1 MPNKKKTKVTRKP
14 AVAKHSAKTRPGKK
28 PAAKPGAPGKKPA
41 AKATVP
47 GKKPVAK
54 ASVPGKKPLSGKAG
68 ERGKKPAAGKAAVS
82 VPKPVRLT
90 AAERA
95 LARAAEKAQ
104 KKIFR
109 AERAKAKL
117 EAKIAAK
124 ALAKEARLALKKR
137 LREGLE
143 APGPDTVGGKGKGL
157 NLLVAPKG
165 KGKADKP
172 GRKAKT
178 PKPPK
183 GPQFP
188 PGTVFLPDGFKSR
201 EEIQYL
207 FRGAV
212 ACVRESLDIAAAE
225 IRAKSDK
232 LQPTASER
240 ELLELARTAEERFR
254 GAIESAPPNR
264 AIPTK
269 RTFASLVERA
279 RARRR
284 EIGAFMRG
292 LDLGRTEPSHLD
304 THSEASLQG
313 LMEWGARLEMLAD
326 SREVDKP
333 DFTQQHRVLDQLES
347 TTEML
352 VVDVELTLRRYKD
365 RMSARGLEL
374 PTLPV

>member
-1 MPNKKKTKVTRKP
+1 MPTKTKSKASHKP
-14 AVAKHSAKTRPGKK
+14 APKAAAKKAARASKGKAAKAAHAKAKPAEKK
-28 PAAKPGAPGKKPA
+28 PAKP
-41 AKATVP
+41 
-47 GKKPVAK
+47 
-54 ASVPGKKPLSGKAG
+54 
-68 ERGKKPAAGKAAVS
+68 
-82 VPKPVRLT
+82 T

-95 LARAAEKAQ
+95 AAKAALKAQ
-104 KKIFR
+104 KKLLKL
-109 AERAKAKL
+109 EKAKAKL
-117 EAKIAAK
+117 EAKAAAK
-124 ALAKEARLALKKR
+124 ALAKEAKLAAKR
-137 LREGLE
+137 KMREALE
-143 APGPDTVGGKGKGL
+143 GPLPEGNGTKKGL

-165 KGKADKP
+165 KLKAEKP
-172 GRKAKT
+172 GRKVKA
-178 PKPPK
+178 PKPTK

-225 IRAKSDK
+225 IRAKSEK
-232 LQPTASER
+232 LLPVPSER

-254 GAIESAPPNR
+254 GAIEAAPPNR
-264 AIPTK
+264 VIPTK

-292 LDLGRTEPSHLD
+292 LDLGKTEPSHLD

-374 PTLPV
+374 STVPV

>member
-1 MPNKKKTKVTRKP
+1 MPTKTKTKASAKP
-14 AVAKHSAKTRPGKK
+14 AHKKAAAHPAKKAHSAKPAPSRAKAPEKK
-28 PAAKPGAPGKKPA
+28 QAKPTAADRAA
-41 AKATVP
+41 AKA
-47 GKKPVAK
+47 
-54 ASVPGKKPLSGKAG
+54 
-68 ERGKKPAAGKAAVS
+68 
-82 VPKPVRLT
+82 
-90 AAERA
+90 A
-95 LARAAEKAQ
+95 LKAQ
-104 KKIFR
+104 KKLLKI
-109 AERAKAKL
+109 EKAKAKL

-124 ALAKEARLALKKR
+124 ALAKEARIALKKK
-137 LREGLE
+137 LREAGE
-143 APGPDTVGGKGKGL
+143 GVVAEGPGPKGKGL

-165 KGKADKP
+165 KLKADKP
-172 GRKAKT
+172 GRKVKA
-178 PKPPK
+178 PKPSK

-212 ACVRESLDIAAAE
+212 ACVRESLDVAAAE
-225 IRAKSDK
+225 IRAKSERM
-232 LQPTASER
+232 QPAPSER
-240 ELLELARTAEERFR
+240 ELLEMARTAEERFR
-254 GAIESAPPNR
+254 GAIEAAPPNR
-264 AIPTK
+264 VIPTK

-292 LDLGRTEPSHLD
+292 LDLGKTEPSHLD

-374 PTLPV
+374 PTVPV

>member
-1 MPNKKKTKVTRKP
+1 MPNTNKNKAT
-14 AVAKHSAKTRPGKK
+14 KK
-28 PAAKPGAPGKKPA
+28 PAAKVVAKPEKAKAVAKDA
-41 AKATVP
+41 AKKAPVVVEKAE
-47 GKKPVAK
+47 KK
-54 ASVPGKKPLSGKAG
+54 
-68 ERGKKPAAGKAAVS
+68 
-82 VPKPVRLT
+82 LT
-90 AAERA
+90 K
-95 LARAAEKAQ
+95 AEKAT
-104 KKIFR
+104 
-109 AERAKAKL
+109 AKL
-117 EAKIAAK
+117 HAKLA
-124 ALAKEARLALKKR
+124 AKEARIAEKKKA
-137 LREGLE
+137 REAAEAAPAGAE
-143 APGPDTVGGKGKGL
+143 APAAKKGL

-165 KGKADKP
+165 KVKPEKP

-178 PKPPK
+178 PKPTRS
-183 GPQFP
+183 PQFIA
-188 PGTVFLPDGFKSR
+188 GTVFLPDGFKSR

-212 ACVRESLDIAAAE
+212 ACVRESLDVAAAE
-225 IRAKSDK
+225 IRAKSEK
-232 LQPTASER
+232 MTPSPSEK
-240 ELLELARTAEERFR
+240 ELLELARIAEERFR

-269 RTFASLVERA
+269 RTFQSLVERA

-292 LDLGRTEPSHLD
+292 LDLGKTEPSHLD

-374 PTLPV
+374 ATPAN

>member
-1 MPNKKKTKVTRKP
+1 MPNQTKPTKP
-14 AVAKHSAKTRPGKK
+14 VPK
-28 PAAKPGAPGKKPA
+28 AA
-41 AKATVP
+41 T
-47 GKKPVAK
+47 KKPVAK
-54 ASVPGKKPLSGKAG
+54 VIAKAAPAAAS
-68 ERGKKPAAGKAAVS
+68 KKPADKAAGKGMKAKPTAADRAAVK
-82 VPKPVRLT
+82 V
-90 AAERA
+90 
-95 LARAAEKAQ
+95 AEKAQ
-104 KKIFR
+104 KKLLKIEKAR
-109 AERAKAKL
+109 AKL
-117 EAKIAAK
+117 EAKAAAK
-124 ALAKEARLALKKR
+124 ALAKEAKMALKRK
-137 LREGLE
+137 LREGEE
-143 APGPDTVGGKGKGL
+143 AASTDPNGAKGKGL

-165 KGKADKP
+165 KVKPEKP
-172 GRKAKT
+172 GRKVKA
-178 PKPPK
+178 PKPTR
-183 GPQFP
+183 GPQFA

-225 IRAKSDK
+225 IRAKSERMT
-232 LQPTASER
+232 PSPSER
-240 ELLELARTAEERFR
+240 ELLELARVAEERFR
-254 GAIESAPPNR
+254 GAIEAAPPNR
-264 AIPTK
+264 VIPTK
-269 RTFASLVERA
+269 RTFTSLVERA

-292 LDLGRTEPSHLD
+292 LDIGRTEPSHLD

-374 PTLPV
+374 STPTV

>member
-1 MPNKKKTKVTRKP
+1 MPTKTKTK
-14 AVAKHSAKTRPGKK
+14 ASKK
-28 PAAKPGAPGKKPA
+28 PAAKTPVKKAAAHA
-41 AKATVP
+41 AKARA
-47 GKKPVAK
+47 GKPAEKKAKPVEKKAAKPTPADRAAAK
-54 ASVPGKKPLSGKAG
+54 A
-68 ERGKKPAAGKAAVS
+68 
-82 VPKPVRLT
+82 
-90 AAERA
+90 A
-95 LARAAEKAQ
+95 LKAQ
-104 KKIFR
+104 KKLLKIEKAR
-109 AERAKAKL
+109 AKL

-124 ALAKEARLALKKR
+124 ALAKEAKLALKRKM
-137 LREGLE
+137 REAAE
-143 APGPDTVGGKGKGL
+143 GPLPEGNGAKGKGL

-165 KGKADKP
+165 KLKAEKP
-172 GRKAKT
+172 GRKVKA
-178 PKPPK
+178 PKPTK

-225 IRAKSDK
+225 IRAKSER
-232 LQPTASER
+232 LQPAPSER

-254 GAIESAPPNR
+254 GAIEAAPPNR
-264 AIPTK
+264 VIPTK

-292 LDLGRTEPSHLD
+292 LDLGKTEPSHLD

-374 PTLPV
+374 STLPV

>member
-1 MPNKKKTKVTRKP
+1 MPNTKTKPVKKT
-14 AVAKHSAKTRPGKK
+14 
-28 PAAKPGAPGKKPA
+28 A
-41 AKATVP
+41 AKA
-47 GKKPVAK
+47 GKPDK
-54 ASVPGKKPLSGKAG
+54 ARTAPKTATKT
-68 ERGKKPAAGKAAVS
+68 AAVPEKKL
-82 VPKPVRLT
+82 PKGD
-90 AAERA
+90 
-95 LARAAEKAQ
+95 KS
-104 KKIFR
+104 
-109 AERAKAKL
+109 AKL
-117 EAKIAAK
+117 HAKIAAK
-124 ALAKEARLALKKR
+124 EERIAAKKKAREAA
-137 LREGLE
+137 EAAPAAAAAPDA
-143 APGPDTVGGKGKGL
+143 APGTKGKGL
-157 NLLVAPKG
+157 NLLVHPKA
-165 KGKADKP
+165 KPKPEKP
-172 GRKAKT
+172 GRKVKT
-178 PKPPK
+178 PKPAR
-183 GPQFP
+183 GPQFT

-212 ACVRESLDIAAAE
+212 ACVRESLDVAAAE
-225 IRAKSDK
+225 IRVKSEK
-232 LQPTASER
+232 MQPSPSER
-240 ELLELARTAEERFR
+240 ELLELARIAEERFR
-254 GAIESAPPNR
+254 GAIEAAPPNR
-264 AIPTK
+264 QIPTK
-269 RTFASLVERA
+269 RTFQSLVERA

-374 PTLPV
+374 ANATT

>member
-1 MPNKKKTKVTRKP
+1 MATFVP
-14 AVAKHSAKTRPGKK
+14 SAKDIKRDWFLMDAENVVIGRLATEAARRLAGKHK
-28 PAAKPGAPGKKPA
+28 PTYTTFLDTGDHVIIVNAAK
-41 AKATVP
+41 
-47 GKKPVAK
+47 VAF
-54 ASVPGKKPLSGKAG
+54 
-68 ERGKKPAAGKAAVS
+68 
-82 VPKPVRLT
+82 T
-90 AAERA
+90 
-95 LARAAEKAQ
+95 
-104 KKIFR
+104 
-109 AERAKAKL
+109 
-117 EAKIAAK
+117 
-124 ALAKEARLALKKR
+124 
-137 LREGLE
+137 
-143 APGPDTVGGKGKGL
+143 
-157 NLLVAPKG
+157 
-165 KGKADKP
+165 
-172 GRKAKT
+172 GRKVKT
-178 PKPPK
+178 PKPTK

-225 IRAKSDK
+225 IRAKSEK
-232 LQPTASER
+232 LQPNPPER

-254 GAIESAPPNR
+254 GAIEAAPPNR
-264 AIPTK
+264 VIPTK

-292 LDLGRTEPSHLD
+292 LDLGKTEPSHLD

-374 PTLPV
+374 STLPV

>member
-1 MPNKKKTKVTRKP
+1 MPTKMKPKPNKKPSAPKKAP
-14 AVAKHSAKTRPGKK
+14 NAKHAKPGRPAGRKAAAPAKK
-28 PAAKPGAPGKKPA
+28 AAKPSPA
-41 AKATVP
+41 D
-47 GKKPVAK
+47 
-54 ASVPGKKPLSGKAG
+54 
-68 ERGKKPAAGKAAVS
+68 
-82 VPKPVRLT
+82 
-90 AAERA
+90 RA

-104 KKIFR
+104 KKLLR
-109 AERAKAKL
+109 AERTKSRL

-124 ALAKEARLALKKR
+124 IAAKEAKAALKRK
-137 LREGLE
+137 LREGDAPPE
-143 APGPDTVGGKGKGL
+143 ALAGKGKGL

-165 KGKADKP
+165 KIKPEKA

-188 PGTVFLPDGFKSR
+188 PGTVFLPDGFRSR

-212 ACVRESLDIAAAE
+212 ACVRESLDVAAAE
-225 IRAKSDK
+225 VRAKSER
-232 LQPTASER
+232 LLPAPTER

-264 AIPTK
+264 VIPTK

-292 LDLGRTEPSHLD
+292 LDLGRTESSHLD

-374 PTLPV
+374 STVPV

>member
-1 MPNKKKTKVTRKP
+1 MPNKKKTKAT
-14 AVAKHSAKTRPGKK
+14 KK
-28 PAAKPGAPGKKPA
+28 PAAKKSVVKKA
-41 AKATVP
+41 AAGRATSKKALKKTPKATKAP
-47 GKKPVAK
+47 KAPALKTEKK
-54 ASVPGKKPLSGKAG
+54 
-68 ERGKKPAAGKAAVS
+68 AV
-82 VPKPVRLT
+82 VKLT
-90 AAERA
+90 AAEKAAAKAA
-95 LARAAEKAQ
+95 LKAQ
-104 KKIFR
+104 KKLMR
-109 AERAKAKL
+109 MERAKAKL
-117 EAKIAAK
+117 DAKIAAR
-124 ALAKEARLALKKR
+124 ALAKEAKAALKRK

-143 APGPDTVGGKGKGL
+143 GPGADLLGGKGKGL

-165 KGKADKP
+165 KPKADKP
-172 GRKAKT
+172 GRKVKA
-178 PKPPK
+178 PKPSK

-212 ACVRESLDIAAAE
+212 ACVRESLDVAAAE
-225 IRAKSDK
+225 IRAKSEK
-232 LQPTASER
+232 LQPSTSER

-254 GAIESAPPNR
+254 GAIEAAPPNR
-264 AIPTK
+264 TIPTK

>member
-1 MPNKKKTKVTRKP
+1 MPKKKTP
-14 AVAKHSAKTRPGKK
+14 KTKAMKK
-28 PAAKPGAPGKKPA
+28 PAARTQKKRTVTPKAARPKAKARKPEKVSKASKPA
-41 AKATVP
+41 KAV
-47 GKKPVAK
+47 
-54 ASVPGKKPLSGKAG
+54 KPLKAV
-68 ERGKKPAAGKAAVS
+68 KPPEPVKP
-82 VPKPVRLT
+82 PKPT
-90 AAERA
+90 PAERA
-95 LARAAEKAQ
+95 AAKLAIKNEKKRLKAEK
-104 KKIFR
+104 
-109 AERAKAKL
+109 AKAKL
-117 EAKIAAK
+117 DAKIAAREARIGLK
-124 ALAKEARLALKKR
+124 RLAK
-137 LREGLE
+137 GLPAFE
-143 APGPDTVGGKGKGL
+143 PGDNNSVKGKGL
-157 NLLVAPKG
+157 NLLLAPKG
-165 KGKADKP
+165 KVKPEKA

-178 PKPPK
+178 PKPAK

-212 ACVRESLDIAAAE
+212 ACVRESLDVAAAE
-225 IRAKSDK
+225 IRAKSEK
-232 LQPTASER
+232 LQPAVAER

-254 GAIESAPPNR
+254 GAIEAAPPNR
-264 AIPTK
+264 VIPTK

-374 PTLPV
+374 STLPV

>member
-1 MPNKKKTKVTRKP
+1 MPNKTKPKATPKP
-14 AVAKHSAKTRPGKK
+14 SAKAKPVKDVPVKAKAPEKK
-28 PAAKPGAPGKKPA
+28 AVVKPTATDKLAAK
-41 AKATVP
+41 
-47 GKKPVAK
+47 
-54 ASVPGKKPLSGKAG
+54 
-68 ERGKKPAAGKAAVS
+68 
-82 VPKPVRLT
+82 
-90 AAERA
+90 
-95 LARAAEKAQ
+95 AAEKAQ
-104 KKIFR
+104 KKLLKV
-109 AERAKAKL
+109 EKAKAKL

-124 ALAKEARLALKKR
+124 ALAKAAKALLKKQMK
-137 LREGLE
+137 EGLD
-143 APGPDTVGGKGKGL
+143 AQGLDAQGAKGGKGL

-165 KGKADKP
+165 KVKPEKP
-172 GRKAKT
+172 GRKVKA
-178 PKPPK
+178 PKPTR
-183 GPQFP
+183 GPQFV

-212 ACVRESLDIAAAE
+212 ACVRESLDVAAAE
-225 IRAKSDK
+225 IRAKSEK
-232 LQPTASER
+232 LLPVPSER

-254 GAIESAPPNR
+254 GAIEAAPPNR
-264 AIPTK
+264 VIPTK
-269 RTFASLVERA
+269 RTFGSLIERA

-292 LDLGRTEPSHLD
+292 LDLGKTEPSHLD

-374 PTLPV
+374 STLPV

>member
-1 MPNKKKTKVTRKP
+1 MPNKKKPQVTKKP
-14 AVAKHSAKTRPGKK
+14 ITAKAGGRAPKAAPKKKSAK
-28 PAAKPGAPGKKPA
+28 PAARKTVAAARKPGRPA
-41 AKATVP
+41 AADRAQ
-47 GKKPVAK
+47 AK
-54 ASVPGKKPLSGKAG
+54 S
-68 ERGKKPAAGKAAVS
+68 
-82 VPKPVRLT
+82 
-90 AAERA
+90 
-95 LARAAEKAQ
+95 AEKAQ
-104 KKIFR
+104 KKLLR

-124 ALAKEARLALKKR
+124 ALAKEARLALRRKLK
-137 LREGLE
+137 EGGE
-143 APGPDTVGGKGKGL
+143 HGADSAGGKGKGL
-157 NLLVAPKG
+157 NLLVAPKS
-165 KGKADKP
+165 KVKPEKP

-178 PKPPK
+178 PKAPK

-212 ACVRESLDIAAAE
+212 ACVREALDIAAAE
-225 IRAKSDK
+225 IREKSDK
-232 LQPTASER
+232 LQPAASER

-264 AIPTK
+264 VIPTK

-292 LDLGRTEPSHLD
+292 LDLGRTESSHLD

-374 PTLPV
+374 STVPV

>member
-1 MPNKKKTKVTRKP
+1 MPNKTKSK
-14 AVAKHSAKTRPGKK
+14 ASKK
-28 PAAKPGAPGKKPA
+28 PAAKTPVKKAAAHATKAKAKAKASKPLPAKAKPVEKKVAKPTAADRAA
-41 AKATVP
+41 AKA
-47 GKKPVAK
+47 
-54 ASVPGKKPLSGKAG
+54 
-68 ERGKKPAAGKAAVS
+68 
-82 VPKPVRLT
+82 
-90 AAERA
+90 A
-95 LARAAEKAQ
+95 LKAQ
-104 KKIFR
+104 KKLLKIEKAR
-109 AERAKAKL
+109 AKL

-124 ALAKEARLALKKR
+124 ALAKEAKLALKKKM
-137 LREGLE
+137 REAVEGSLPE
-143 APGPDTVGGKGKGL
+143 GNGTKGKGL

-165 KGKADKP
+165 KLKPEKP
-172 GRKAKT
+172 GRKVKA
-178 PKPPK
+178 PKPSK

-212 ACVRESLDIAAAE
+212 ACVRESLDVAAAE
-225 IRAKSDK
+225 IRAKSEK
-232 LQPTASER
+232 LQPAPSER

-254 GAIESAPPNR
+254 GAIEAAPPNR
-264 AIPTK
+264 VIPTK

-292 LDLGRTEPSHLD
+292 LDLGKTEPSHLD

-374 PTLPV
+374 STLPV

>member
-1 MPNKKKTKVTRKP
+1 MPNKTKPKATKKASAQKP
-14 AVAKHSAKTRPGKK
+14 AARPVKTAKAAPRASEKK
-28 PAAKPGAPGKKPA
+28 PAPKAVKA
-41 AKATVP
+41 AKAV
-47 GKKPVAK
+47 
-54 ASVPGKKPLSGKAG
+54 KAG
-68 ERGKKPAAGKAAVS
+68 KPS
-82 VPKPVRLT
+82 

-95 LARAAEKAQ
+95 LARAAAKAAEKAQ
-104 KKIFR
+104 KKQLK
-109 AERAKAKL
+109 AEKVKMRL
-117 EAKIAAK
+117 EEKIAAK
-124 ALAKEARLALKKR
+124 ALAKEARLALKR
-137 LREGLE
+137 QMHD
-143 APGPDTVGGKGKGL
+143 GPPASNGDAGATKGKGL

-165 KGKADKP
+165 KAKPEKP
-172 GRKAKT
+172 GRKVKA
-178 PKPPK
+178 PKPTR
-183 GPQFP
+183 GPQFVA
-188 PGTVFLPDGFKSR
+188 GTVFLPDGFKSR

-212 ACVRESLDIAAAE
+212 ACVRESLDVAAAE
-225 IRAKSDK
+225 IRAKSEK
-232 LQPTASER
+232 LQPSPSER
-240 ELLELARTAEERFR
+240 ELLELARIAEERFR
-254 GAIESAPPNR
+254 GAIEAAPPNR
-264 AIPTK
+264 VIPTK

-292 LDLGRTEPSHLD
+292 LDLGKTEPSHLD

-326 SREVDKP
+326 SAEVDKP

-374 PTLPV
+374 SPLPV

>member
-1 MPNKKKTKVTRKP
+1 MPNKTKPKATPKPPVKTLASVKP
-14 AVAKHSAKTRPGKK
+14 
-28 PAAKPGAPGKKPA
+28 PAASTKGVEPKGVENHK
-41 AKATVP
+41 
-47 GKKPVAK
+47 
-54 ASVPGKKPLSGKAG
+54 
-68 ERGKKPAAGKAAVS
+68 KAAR
-82 VPKPVRLT
+82 PTPADRL
-90 AAERA
+90 AQKVAD
-95 LARAAEKAQ
+95 KAQ
-104 KKIFR
+104 KKLLK
-109 AERAKAKL
+109 AEKLRAKI

-124 ALAKEARLALKKR
+124 ALAKEARILLKKQ
-137 LREGLE
+137 GLE
-143 APGPDTVGGKGKGL
+143 GPAIDPLGSKGKGL
-157 NLLVAPKG
+157 NLLVAPKV
-165 KGKADKP
+165 KSKPEKP
-172 GRKAKT
+172 GRKVKA
-178 PKPPK
+178 PKPSR
-183 GPQFP
+183 GPQFVA
-188 PGTVFLPDGFKSR
+188 GTVFLPDGFKSR

-212 ACVRESLDIAAAE
+212 ACVRESLDVAATE
-225 IRAKSDK
+225 IREKSEK
-232 LQPTASER
+232 LQPKTSER

-254 GAIESAPPNR
+254 GAIEAAPPNR
-264 AIPTK
+264 VIPTK

-292 LDLGRTEPSHLD
+292 LDLGKTEPSHLD

-374 PTLPV
+374 STLPV

>member
-1 MPNKKKTKVTRKP
+1 MPNTKSAKPTPTKKP
-14 AVAKHSAKTRPGKK
+14 VAKAAARPEKAKGATKASVATKK
-28 PAAKPGAPGKKPA
+28 PAAKPVK
-41 AKATVP
+41 AKANSP
-47 GKKPVAK
+47 N
-54 ASVPGKKPLSGKAG
+54 
-68 ERGKKPAAGKAAVS
+68 PAELK
-82 VPKPVRLT
+82 
-90 AAERA
+90 
-95 LARAAEKAQ
+95 AAEKAQ
-104 KKIFR
+104 KKLLKI
-109 AERAKAKL
+109 ERVKARL
-117 EAKIAAK
+117 EAKAAAK
-124 ALAKEARLALKKR
+124 ALAKEAKQALKRKM
-137 LREGLE
+137 REGE
-143 APGPDTVGGKGKGL
+143 EVASPDAAVAGKGKGL
-157 NLLVAPKG
+157 NLLVAPKA
-165 KGKADKP
+165 KAKPEKP
-172 GRKAKT
+172 GRKVKA
-178 PKPPK
+178 PKPTR
-183 GPQFP
+183 GPQFA

-212 ACVRESLDIAAAE
+212 ACVRESLDVAAAE

-232 LQPTASER
+232 LSPSPSER
-240 ELLELARTAEERFR
+240 ELLELARVAEERFR
-254 GAIESAPPNR
+254 GAIEAAPPNR
-264 AIPTK
+264 VIPTK

-292 LDLGRTEPSHLD
+292 LDIGRTEPSHLD

-374 PTLPV
+374 AVLPS

>member
-1 MPNKKKTKVTRKP
+1 MRV
-14 AVAKHSAKTRPGKK
+14 
-28 PAAKPGAPGKKPA
+28 
-41 AKATVP
+41 
-47 GKKPVAK
+47 
-54 ASVPGKKPLSGKAG
+54 
-68 ERGKKPAAGKAAVS
+68 
-82 VPKPVRLT
+82 
-90 AAERA
+90 
-95 LARAAEKAQ
+95 
-104 KKIFR
+104 
-109 AERAKAKL
+109 ERAKAKL
-117 EAKIAAK
+117 DAKIAAR
-124 ALAKEARLALKKR
+124 ALAKEAKAALKRR

-143 APGPDTVGGKGKGL
+143 GPGADLAGGKGKGL

-165 KGKADKP
+165 KLKADKP
-172 GRKAKT
+172 GRKLKA
-178 PKPPK
+178 PKPTK

-188 PGTVFLPDGFKSR
+188 PGTVFLPEGFKSR

-212 ACVRESLDIAAAE
+212 ACVRESLDVAAAE
-225 IRAKSDK
+225 IRAKSEK
-232 LQPTASER
+232 LQPSASER

-254 GAIESAPPNR
+254 GAIEAAPPNR

>member
-1 MPNKKKTKVTRKP
+1 MPNKTKTKAAPKKAVRAKAAARPEKARAPKP
-14 AVAKHSAKTRPGKK
+14 APVKAKAAEKK
-28 PAAKPGAPGKKPA
+28 PTAADRAAAK
-41 AKATVP
+41 
-47 GKKPVAK
+47 
-54 ASVPGKKPLSGKAG
+54 
-68 ERGKKPAAGKAAVS
+68 
-82 VPKPVRLT
+82 
-90 AAERA
+90 
-95 LARAAEKAQ
+95 AAEKAQ
-104 KKIFR
+104 KKLLKI
-109 AERAKAKL
+109 EKAKAKL

-124 ALAKEARLALKKR
+124 ALAKEARIAAKR
-137 LREGLE
+137 KLREALE
-143 APGPDTVGGKGKGL
+143 GPVEGGAAPKGKGL

-165 KGKADKP
+165 KLKPEKP

-178 PKPPK
+178 PKPQK
-183 GPQFP
+183 QAQFP

-225 IRAKSDK
+225 IRAKSEK
-232 LQPTASER
+232 MQPSPSER
-240 ELLELARTAEERFR
+240 ELLELARIAEERFR
-254 GAIESAPPNR
+254 GAIEAAPPNR
-264 AIPTK
+264 VIPTK

-292 LDLGRTEPSHLD
+292 LDLGKTEPSHLD

-374 PTLPV
+374 STNTV

>member
-1 MPNKKKTKVTRKP
+1 MPNKTKAKVT
-14 AVAKHSAKTRPGKK
+14 KK
-28 PAAKPGAPGKKPA
+28 PAASKKAVAAKPKKTKPGKPA
-41 AKATVP
+41 A
-47 GKKPVAK
+47 
-54 ASVPGKKPLSGKAG
+54 S
-68 ERGKKPAAGKAAVS
+68 KAAVHTK
-82 VPKPVRLT
+82 KPVRLT
-90 AAERA
+90 AAERI
-95 LARAAEKAQ
+95 LAKSAEKAQ
-104 KKIFR
+104 KKLLR
-109 AERAKAKL
+109 AERARVKL

-124 ALAKEARLALKKR
+124 ALAKEAKAALKKK
-137 LREGLE
+137 LREGGE
-143 APGPDTVGGKGKGL
+143 GPSPDALAAKGKGL

-165 KGKADKP
+165 KVKAEKP
-172 GRKAKT
+172 GRKAKV
-178 PKPPK
+178 PKVPK
-183 GPQFP
+183 KPTFP
-188 PGTVFLPDGFKSR
+188 EGTVFLPEGLKSR

-212 ACVRESLDIAAAE
+212 ACVRESLDLAAAE

-232 LQPTASER
+232 LQPTPSER

-264 AIPTK
+264 VIPTK

-284 EIGAFMRG
+284 ELGAFMRG

-374 PTLPV
+374 STLPV

>member
-1 MPNKKKTKVTRKP
+1 MPNKTKSK
-14 AVAKHSAKTRPGKK
+14 
-28 PAAKPGAPGKKPA
+28 AAQKPA
-41 AKATVP
+41 AKAAV
-47 GKKPVAK
+47 KKAAAK
-54 ASVPGKKPLSGKAG
+54 AMKAKAKAG
-68 ERGKKPAAGKAAVS
+68 KPKAAKAKAVKA
-82 VPKPVRLT
+82 VEKKAPRPT
-90 AAERA
+90 PAERA
-95 LARAAEKAQ
+95 AAKAALKAQ
-104 KKIFR
+104 KKLLKI
-109 AERAKAKL
+109 EKAKAKL

-124 ALAKEARLALKKR
+124 ALAKEAKLALKRKM
-137 LREGLE
+137 REAAGGALPE
-143 APGPDTVGGKGKGL
+143 GNGGKGKGL

-165 KGKADKP
+165 KLKAEKP

-178 PKPPK
+178 PKPTK

-212 ACVRESLDIAAAE
+212 ACVRESLDVAAAE
-225 IRAKSDK
+225 IRAKSEK
-232 LQPTASER
+232 LQPAPSER

-254 GAIESAPPNR
+254 GAIEAAPPNR
-264 AIPTK
+264 VIPTK

-292 LDLGRTEPSHLD
+292 LDLGKTEPSHLD

-374 PTLPV
+374 STLPV

>member
-1 MPNKKKTKVTRKP
+1 MPNKTKTKASHKP
-14 AVAKHSAKTRPGKK
+14 AVKTPAKKAAAHAAKAKPAKHAATKAKPAEKK
-28 PAAKPGAPGKKPA
+28 PAKPTAADRAA
-41 AKATVP
+41 AK
-47 GKKPVAK
+47 VA
-54 ASVPGKKPLSGKAG
+54 L
-68 ERGKKPAAGKAAVS
+68 
-82 VPKPVRLT
+82 
-90 AAERA
+90 
-95 LARAAEKAQ
+95 KAQ
-104 KKIFR
+104 KKLLKIEKAR
-109 AERAKAKL
+109 AKL

-124 ALAKEARLALKKR
+124 ALAKEAKLALKRKM
-137 LREGLE
+137 REAAAGGLPE
-143 APGPDTVGGKGKGL
+143 GNGAKGKGL

-165 KGKADKP
+165 KLKAEKP
-172 GRKAKT
+172 GRKVKA
-178 PKPPK
+178 PKPTK

-212 ACVRESLDIAAAE
+212 ACVRESLDVAAAE
-225 IRAKSDK
+225 IRAKSEK
-232 LQPTASER
+232 LQPTPSER

-254 GAIESAPPNR
+254 GAIEAAPPNR
-264 AIPTK
+264 VIPTK

-292 LDLGRTEPSHLD
+292 LDLGKTEPSHLD

-374 PTLPV
+374 STLPV

>member
-1 MPNKKKTKVTRKP
+1 MPNKTKTKAAHKP
-14 AVAKHSAKTRPGKK
+14 APKK
-28 PAAKPGAPGKKPA
+28 AAR
-41 AKATVP
+41 AKARP
-47 GKKPVAK
+47 EKASKSAPARAK
-54 ASVPGKKPLSGKAG
+54 APEKKA
-68 ERGKKPAAGKAAVS
+68 
-82 VPKPVRLT
+82 RLT
-90 AAERA
+90 AADRA
-95 LARAAEKAQ
+95 AVKAAEKAQ
-104 KKIFR
+104 KKLLKI
-109 AERAKAKL
+109 ERAKAKL

-124 ALAKEARLALKKR
+124 ALAKEARIALKKKQ
-137 LREGLE
+137 REGGE
-143 APGPDTVGGKGKGL
+143 TVLPEGNGAKGKGL

-165 KGKADKP
+165 KLKAEKP
-172 GRKAKT
+172 GRKGAKG

-183 GPQFP
+183 SPQFP

-225 IRAKSDK
+225 IRAKSEK
-232 LQPTASER
+232 LQPSPSER
-240 ELLELARTAEERFR
+240 ELLELARIAEERFR
-254 GAIESAPPNR
+254 GAIEAAPPNR
-264 AIPTK
+264 VIPTK

-292 LDLGRTEPSHLD
+292 LDLGKTEPSHLD

-326 SREVDKP
+326 SRELDKP

-374 PTLPV
+374 STVPV

>member
-1 MPNKKKTKVTRKP
+1 MPNKTKTKASQKP
-14 AVAKHSAKTRPGKK
+14 AVKTQAKK
-28 PAAKPGAPGKKPA
+28 AAAPA
-41 AKATVP
+41 AKAKGAKTAA
-47 GKKPVAK
+47 AK
-54 ASVPGKKPLSGKAG
+54 ARPAEKVEKKAKLS
-68 ERGKKPAAGKAAVS
+68 AAD
-82 VPKPVRLT
+82 
-90 AAERA
+90 
-95 LARAAEKAQ
+95 RAAAKVALKAQ
-104 KKIFR
+104 KKLLKI
-109 AERAKAKL
+109 EKAKAKL

-124 ALAKEARLALKKR
+124 ALAKEAKLALKRKM
-137 LREGLE
+137 REGSEGAALE
-143 APGPDTVGGKGKGL
+143 GNGSKGKGL

-165 KGKADKP
+165 KLKAEKP
-172 GRKAKT
+172 GRKVKA
-178 PKPPK
+178 PKPTK

-212 ACVRESLDIAAAE
+212 ACVRESLDVAAAE
-225 IRAKSDK
+225 IRAKSEK
-232 LQPTASER
+232 LQPAPSER
-240 ELLELARTAEERFR
+240 ELLELARIAEERFR
-254 GAIESAPPNR
+254 GAIEAAPPNR
-264 AIPTK
+264 VIPTK

-292 LDLGRTEPSHLD
+292 LDLGKTEPSHLD

-374 PTLPV
+374 STLPV

>member
-1 MPNKKKTKVTRKP
+1 VKAVEKK
-14 AVAKHSAKTRPGKK
+14 A
-28 PAAKPGAPGKKPA
+28 
-41 AKATVP
+41 
-47 GKKPVAK
+47 
-54 ASVPGKKPLSGKAG
+54 
-68 ERGKKPAAGKAAVS
+68 
-82 VPKPVRLT
+82 PKPTPEERL
-90 AAERA
+90 AIK
-95 LARAAEKAQ
+95 AAEKAQ
-104 KKIFR
+104 RKLLRI
-109 AERAKAKL
+109 ERAKAKL
-117 EAKIAAK
+117 EAKAAAK
-124 ALAKEARLALKKR
+124 ALAKAAKALLKKQ
-137 LREGLE
+137 LKEGLDL
-143 APGPDTVGGKGKGL
+143 PGAEGNGAKGKGF

-165 KGKADKP
+165 KAKAEKP
-172 GRKAKT
+172 GRKAKA
-178 PKPPK
+178 PKPTR
-183 GPQFP
+183 GPQFVA
-188 PGTVFLPDGFKSR
+188 GTVFLPDGFKSR

-212 ACVRESLDIAAAE
+212 ACVRESLDVAAAE
-225 IRAKSDK
+225 IRAKSER
-232 LQPTASER
+232 LQPQASER

-254 GAIESAPPNR
+254 GAIEAAPPNR
-264 AIPTK
+264 VIPTK
-269 RTFASLVERA
+269 RTFLSLVERA

-374 PTLPV
+374 SALPV

>member
-1 MPNKKKTKVTRKP
+1 MPNKTKPKASHKP
-14 AVAKHSAKTRPGKK
+14 APKAAVKKAAAHATKGKAPKPAPAKAKPVEKK
-28 PAAKPGAPGKKPA
+28 PAKP
-41 AKATVP
+41 
-47 GKKPVAK
+47 
-54 ASVPGKKPLSGKAG
+54 
-68 ERGKKPAAGKAAVS
+68 
-82 VPKPVRLT
+82 T

-95 LARAAEKAQ
+95 AAKAALKAQ
-104 KKIFR
+104 KKLLKI
-109 AERAKAKL
+109 EKAKAKL

-124 ALAKEARLALKKR
+124 ALAKEAKLALKRKM
-137 LREGLE
+137 REAAE
-143 APGPDTVGGKGKGL
+143 GPLPEGNGTKGKGL

-165 KGKADKP
+165 KLKPEKP
-172 GRKAKT
+172 GRKVKA
-178 PKPPK
+178 PKPTK

-225 IRAKSDK
+225 IRAKSER
-232 LQPTASER
+232 LQPVPSER

-254 GAIESAPPNR
+254 GAIEAAPPNR
-264 AIPTK
+264 VIPTK

-292 LDLGRTEPSHLD
+292 LDLGKTEPSHLD

-374 PTLPV
+374 STLPV

>member
-1 MPNKKKTKVTRKP
+1 MPNKTKTK
-14 AVAKHSAKTRPGKK
+14 ASKK
-28 PAAKPGAPGKKPA
+28 PAAKTPVKKAHAARARASRPAA
-41 AKATVP
+41 AKAKP
-47 GKKPVAK
+47 AKPVEK
-54 ASVPGKKPLSGKAG
+54 
-68 ERGKKPAAGKAAVS
+68 KAAR
-82 VPKPVRLT
+82 PT

-95 LARAAEKAQ
+95 AAKAALKAQ
-104 KKIFR
+104 KKLLKIEKAR
-109 AERAKAKL
+109 AKL

-124 ALAKEARLALKKR
+124 ALAKEAKLALKRKM
-137 LREGLE
+137 REAAE
-143 APGPDTVGGKGKGL
+143 GPLPEGNGTKKGL

-165 KGKADKP
+165 KLKAEKP
-172 GRKAKT
+172 GRKVKA
-178 PKPPK
+178 PKPTK

-212 ACVRESLDIAAAE
+212 ACVRESLDVAAAE
-225 IRAKSDK
+225 IRAKSEK
-232 LQPTASER
+232 LQPAPSER

-254 GAIESAPPNR
+254 GAIEAAPPNR
-264 AIPTK
+264 VIPTK

-292 LDLGRTEPSHLD
+292 LDLGKTEPSHLD

-374 PTLPV
+374 STLPV

>member
-1 MPNKKKTKVTRKP
+1 MPNKTKPKATKKPSAHKTPARSVKAAKSAKVAARASEKKTHAKAVKP
-14 AVAKHSAKTRPGKK
+14 A
-28 PAAKPGAPGKKPA
+28 
-41 AKATVP
+41 
-47 GKKPVAK
+47 KPVK
-54 ASVPGKKPLSGKAG
+54 VVKP
-68 ERGKKPAAGKAAVS
+68 
-82 VPKPVRLT
+82 T

-95 LARAAEKAQ
+95 LARAAAKAAEKAQ
-104 KKIFR
+104 KKLLK
-109 AERAKAKL
+109 AEKVKVRL
-117 EAKIAAK
+117 EEKIAAK
-124 ALAKEARLALKKR
+124 ALAKEARLALKR
-137 LREGLE
+137 QAREGD
-143 APGPDTVGGKGKGL
+143 APSADVPGNKGKGL

-165 KGKADKP
+165 KAKPEKP
-172 GRKAKT
+172 GRKVKA
-178 PKPPK
+178 PKPTR
-183 GPQFP
+183 GPQFVA
-188 PGTVFLPDGFKSR
+188 GTVFLPDGFKSR

-212 ACVRESLDIAAAE
+212 ACVRESLDVAAAE
-225 IRAKSDK
+225 IRAKSER
-232 LQPTASER
+232 LQPNPTER
-240 ELLELARTAEERFR
+240 ELLELARIAEERFR
-254 GAIESAPPNR
+254 GAIEAAPPNR
-264 AIPTK
+264 VIPTK

-292 LDLGRTEPSHLD
+292 LDLGKTEPSHLD

-326 SREVDKP
+326 SAEVDKP

-374 PTLPV
+374 SPLPV